1 MVPNAVAIAKSA
13 YPLEGDGCK
22 SQSKYELI
30 IKTKSTTINLV
41 QGPFGEFRVTERVLI
56 GQIVECG
63 VLRLSI
69 YLYDRRE
76 KSCTT
81 RISSQTRKRFV
92 GV

>member
-41 QGPFGEFRVTERVLI
+41 
-56 GQIVECG
+56 
-63 VLRLSI
+63 
-69 YLYDRRE
+69 
-76 KSCTT
+76 
-81 RISSQTRKRFV
+81 
-92 GV
+92 